1 VSKEFPSTRHLPKIA
16 SEAAGALWV
25 PPEMMGR
32 HPSSE
37 QQDTAKLLKRWSA
50 YSEERYTPLSKDSRN
65 TGVYLREVV
74 VLIPDEKLDSETLLQ
89 YKKIQGFKNSFSLMK
104 EKGLTVQS
112 GRLKDVFSFVAP
124 IIDPPKFGTWLMQE
138 CIRKGAHI
146 IQGSVRGLLTEQ
158 AEVLKMTYGVQFII
172 NCSGLGSMELAGD
185 KEMFPVR
192 GGLLKVKN
200 DGSLFPKIDFCVEG
214 MWTSFGVDEAD
225 QEIVGHPYIFTR
237 GEDHLMLGSFIQPN
251 RWDHNVTVSA
261 PYVQSMLRQCKE
273 LCPRLQ
279 ALKDSDVQLTVGIRP
294 GREEIRVEQ
303 DPLEPCIFHNYGH
316 YRWGMTLNWGTAADV
331 GKLID
336 NEVTRI
342 SSQRTKSLRLAKL

>member
-1 VSKEFPSTRHLPKIA
+1 
-16 SEAAGALWV
+16 
-25 PPEMMGR
+25 
-32 HPSSE
+32 
-37 QQDTAKLLKRWSA
+37 
-50 YSEERYTPLSKDSRN
+50 
-65 TGVYLREVV
+65 
-74 VLIPDEKLDSETLLQ
+74 
-89 YKKIQGFKNSFSLMK
+89 
-104 EKGLTVQS
+104 
-112 GRLKDVFSFVAP
+112 
-124 IIDPPKFGTWLMQE
+124 
-138 CIRKGAHI
+138 
-146 IQGSVRGLLTEQ
+146 
-158 AEVLKMTYGVQFII
+158 
-172 NCSGLGSMELAGD
+172 
-185 KEMFPVR
+185 MFP
-192 GGLLKVKN
+192 L
-200 DGSLFPKIDFCVEG
+200 
-214 MWTSFGVDEAD
+214 A
-225 QEIVGHPYIFTR
+225 

-342 SSQRTKSLRLAKL
+342 SSQRTKSLLLAKL